1 MKVPLKLN
9 SIDQEHL
16 QELYN
21 AAGVARDE
29 LPYTESFEE
38 LWQGFQDRTFKN
50 ADREQLFAAIIKYV
64 RSSSNA
70 AGQIEASPI
79 TDEQIKQLKAVL
91 SRHLVG
97 GKILPYSDAFETARG
112 EFNKVASTD
121 YDDIEV
127 HKKRAQS
134 TGPNFTP
141 ARRYSELLV
150 AAVAHHAIGAV
161 FATAKMDGF
170 GLFRLVFER
179 NEIAALVAA
188 VAERLAGAFA
198 AGTPPVA
205 LACFHFNGKGAFLG
219 DYGLLVRHFEAP

>member
-29 LPYTESFEE
+29 LPYTEQFEQ

-70 AGQIEASPI
+70 AGQVEASAI
-79 TDEQIKQLKAVL
+79 TDDQVKQLKAAL

-97 GKILPYSDAFETARG
+97 GKILPYSDSFETARA
-112 EFNKVASTD
+112 EFNK
-121 YDDIEV
+121 
-127 HKKRAQS
+127 
-134 TGPNFTP
+134 
-141 ARRYSELLV
+141 
-150 AAVAHHAIGAV
+150 
-161 FATAKMDGF
+161 
-170 GLFRLVFER
+170 
-179 NEIAALVAA
+179 
-188 VAERLAGAFA
+188 A
-198 AGTPPVA
+198 AGTQLTEQEFWRAILRAQGPKRQPPKRAAKVA
-205 LACFHFNGKGAFLG
+205 VAKPDDDEDG
-219 DYGLLVRHFEAP
+219 E

>member
-29 LPYTESFEE
+29 LPYTEQFEQ

-70 AGQIEASPI
+70 AGQVEASLI

-91 SRHLVG
+91 SRHLVN
-97 GKILPYSDAFETARG
+97 GKILPYSDSFETARG
-112 EFNKVASTD
+112 EFNKVAGTD
-121 YDDIEV
+121 LNEQGFWRAIL
-127 HKKRAQS
+127 RAQ
-134 TGPNFTP
+134 GPKRTP
-141 ARRYSELLV
+141 PKRVAKV
-150 AAVAHHAIGAV
+150 AAS
-161 FATAKMDGF
+161 KPD
-170 GLFRLVFER
+170 E
-179 NEIAALVAA
+179 
-188 VAERLAGAFA
+188 
-198 AGTPPVA
+198 
-205 LACFHFNGKGAFLG
+205 
-219 DYGLLVRHFEAP
+219 DDDD